1 MRHLDWLQYF
11 NRDFILGND
20 QFYLR
25 VVTVVTLAYFLYRLV
40 QNRRTLAL
48 KSLKACGDQHGC
60 LPMQTWIPYK
70 WPLALDILKRQ
81 YDASSE
87 QQLLLFQSQYFNKL
101 GPNMTFKLF
110 GNQGYLT
117 ADPKNVEAILS
128 TNFEGIMLCAFMK
141 PY

>member
-1 MRHLDWLQYF
+1 
-11 NRDFILGND
+11 
-20 QFYLR
+20 
-25 VVTVVTLAYFLYRLV
+25 
-40 QNRRTLAL
+40 
-48 KSLKACGDQHGC
+48 
-60 LPMQTWIPYK
+60 MQTWIPYK

-87 QQLLLFQSQYFNKL
+87 QQLLLFQSQYFDKL

-128 TNFEGIMLCAFMK
+128 TNFEGLLVADFEK
-141 PY
+141 AQA